1 MVSTERRVRAE
12 RTRELNA
19 RLSTD
24 ALRLALSR
32 RCVHT
37 ICDQEYRSASVWLL
51 HLAGIRRWSRPS
63 FRYAGC

>member
-1 MVSTERRVRAE
+1 MGVWQMKLTVGLDA
-12 RTRELNA
+12 
-19 RLSTD
+19 D

-32 RCVHT
+32 RGVNT
-37 ICDQEYRSASVWLL
+37 ICDQEYWGASVRLL